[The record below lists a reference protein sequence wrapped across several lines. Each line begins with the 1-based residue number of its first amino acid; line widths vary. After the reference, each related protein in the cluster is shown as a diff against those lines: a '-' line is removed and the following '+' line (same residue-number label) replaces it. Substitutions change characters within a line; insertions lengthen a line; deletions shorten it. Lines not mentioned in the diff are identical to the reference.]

1 MTSTVSTRGLRAVF
15 AFASAFLLPAA
26 FGQNPADLFT
36 KAPPDV
42 DEALR
47 ARISKFYQAQVDGHP
62 RQSEQYIAEDSKD
75 YFFEMRKPRILG
87 FEIKQIDYSDNFTKA
102 TVVTTAQMFMK
113 FPGFDKKPL
122 AMPVRTLWKV
132 VDGQWFWYIDPETV
146 NDTPFG
152 KSSSSGPAT
161 GAGGILPDMS
171 QGPNPESLYKQ
182 VRADK
187 QSVRLKQGEA
197 SSDQVTFSSR
207 LPGVV
212 TLRLQANDVPGVEM
226 KLDRTQLKPGESA
239 TLSFHAEPRPGVS
252 RGGFTA
258 VVVVV
263 PINLAIPIHVAFE

>member
-1 MTSTVSTRGLRAVF
+1 MSRASVRGLHAVL
-15 AFASAFLLPAA
+15 ACALASFLPAA
-26 FGQNPADLFT
+26 FGQNPADLFK

-62 RQSEQYIAEDSKD
+62 RQSEQYVAEDSKD
-75 YFFEMRKPRILG
+75 YFFEMRKPRILS
-87 FEIKQIDYSDNFTKA
+87 FEVRQIDYTDEFTKA
-102 TVVTTAQMFMK
+102 TVVVFAQLYVK

-122 AMPVRTLWKV
+122 SMPVKTLWKI
-132 VDGQWFWYIDPETV
+132 VDGQWYWYIDPETV

-161 GAGGILPDMS
+161 AAGGTIPDIS

-182 VRADK
+182 VRANRDRI
-187 QSVRLKQGEA
+187 RLKASEA
-197 SSDQVTFSSR
+197 SSDEVTISST

-212 TLRLQANDVPGVEM
+212 TLRLQASDIPGVEI

-239 TLSFHAEPRPGVS
+239 KLSFHAEPRPGMS
-252 RGGFTA
+252 RLPFTA

-263 PINLAIPIHVAFE
+263 PINLAIPIHAGFE